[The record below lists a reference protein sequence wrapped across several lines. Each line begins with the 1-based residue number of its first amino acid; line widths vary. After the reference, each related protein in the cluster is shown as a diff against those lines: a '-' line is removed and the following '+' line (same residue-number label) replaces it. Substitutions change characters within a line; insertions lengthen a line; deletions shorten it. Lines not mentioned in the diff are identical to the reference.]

1 MEIEFSQIQTW
12 FWPAVFLVAG
22 VALGVVADRL
32 LQSLLRRLSR
42 TTEWGWDDAVA
53 GAMERVPIFWLAA
66 AGAYAAVE
74 GLELPDTI
82 RSVLQDGLVALVI
95 LSVTLVAA
103 RLTAVAVSVM
113 TRRTPGGIPSSS
125 LITNI
130 AKILVFALGLILVLG
145 QLGVEITP
153 LITGLGIG
161 GLAVA
166 LALQDTLSN
175 LFAGFQIILSRQV
188 ENGDFIRLES
198 GEEGYVTDVKWRN
211 TTIKSRLDD
220 NEVVIPNRKLADST
234 VVNFSLPNRPLWMR
248 LEVGVSYASDLEEV
262 ERVTL
267 EVARE
272 VLDEVGVLETVREE
286 GREPVVRFR
295 EFGDSSVNLALRVWV
310 PEYSEQFLIRHEL
323 VKRIHARYREKG
335 ITIPFPMRTLEF
347 GSSLRVEEGEE
358 GGGDA
363 PAEERIG
370 SPTDE
375 GGSAPEQEDRTGSPT
390 DR

>member
-1 MEIEFSQIQTW
+1 MDIEFSQIQTW

-42 TTEWGWDDAVA
+42 STEWTWDDAAAEALKRAPV
-53 GAMERVPIFWLAA
+53 FWLAA

-74 GLELPDTI
+74 GLELPDTV
-82 RSVLQDGLVALVI
+82 RTVLQDGLVALVI

-103 RLTAVAVSVM
+103 RLTGVAVNVM

-130 AKILVFALGLILVLG
+130 AKILVFVLGLILVLG
-145 QLGVEITP
+145 QVGVEITP

-175 LFAGFQIILSRQV
+175 LFSGFQIILSRQV

-234 VVNFSLPNRPLWMR
+234 VVNFSLPDRPLWMR

-272 VLDEVGVLETVREE
+272 VLEEAGLLEKVQEK
-286 GREPVVRFR
+286 GREPAVRFR

-310 PEYSEQFLIRHEL
+310 PEYSEQFMIRHEL
-323 VKRIHARYREKG
+323 VKRIHARYREEG
-335 ITIPFPMRTLEF
+335 ITIPFPIRTLEF
-347 GSSLRVEEGEE
+347 GSSLRVEGE
-358 GGGDA
+358 GGD
-363 PAEERIG
+363 
-370 SPTDE
+370 
-375 GGSAPEQEDRTGSPT
+375 GGAPEEERTGSPT
-390 DR
+390 DA